1 MAKNRGSTFEWQ
13 MGKSVVECNKYM
25 FEHEIATDVVFEVGP
40 PDGVVGMVRA
50 HKYMLI
56 ARSAVFEAM
65 FCSGLAESHASHDT
79 KIPITDVD
87 VGIFR
92 EMLR

>member
-13 MGKSVVECNKYM
+13 MGKSVVECNRYM

-40 PDGVVGMVRA
+40 PDGVVGTVRA

-65 FCSGLAESHASHDT
+65 FCSGLAESQATHGS
-79 KIPITDVD
+79 KIAITDVD

>member
-1 MAKNRGSTFEWQ
+1 MSKNRGSVFEWQ
-13 MGKSVVECNKYM
+13 MGKSVVECNQYM
-25 FEHEIATDVVFEVGP
+25 FEHEIATDVIFEVGHS
-40 PDGVVGMVRA
+40 DGTVGTVRA

-56 ARSAVFEAM
+56 SRSAVFEAM
-65 FCSGLAESHASHDT
+65 FCSGLAETHASSDT
-79 KIPITDVD
+79 KILITDVD